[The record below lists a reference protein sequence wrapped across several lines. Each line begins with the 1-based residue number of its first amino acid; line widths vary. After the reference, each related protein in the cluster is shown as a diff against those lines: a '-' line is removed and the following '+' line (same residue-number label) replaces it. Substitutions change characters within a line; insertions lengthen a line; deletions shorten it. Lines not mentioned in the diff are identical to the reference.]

1 MGAAGLKGAV
11 QLASASVAAPLA
23 GQEDDFMKRT
33 IMKRAIWIG
42 ALAVALASGAA
53 LADPTSD
60 ARFAATT
67 LDLTGH
73 GEAHAPPDMASIDLG
88 VATSAPTAA
97 EAMAQNA
104 AAMTKVIAAVRA
116 KGVADRDIATSTL
129 GLAPQYAYPQGQTQQ
144 LTGYQATNRITV
156 TLTDLTQVGPVVDAA
171 VGGGAN
177 EAGQIGFGLR
187 SRASAENFARL
198 AAVKA
203 LDDKAATLADA
214 AGYHIRRLV
223 NLSETSTEEGPR
235 PRALMA
241 AMKAP
246 DPTPVETGEVVVSV
260 DVTGEFELTH

>member
-1 MGAAGLKGAV
+1 
-11 QLASASVAAPLA
+11 
-23 GQEDDFMKRT
+23 MKHA
-33 IMKRAIWIG
+33 IGKPAIWIG
-42 ALAVALASGAA
+42 ALAAAFAAQAA

-88 VATSAPTAA
+88 VTTNAPTAA

-129 GLAPQYAYPQGQTQQ
+129 SLSPQYAYPHALSPSADTQGQAPR
-144 LTGYQATNRITV
+144 LTGYQASNRITV
-156 TLTDLTQVGPVVDAA
+156 TLTDLIQVGAVVDAA
-171 VGGGAN
+171 VGAGAN
-177 EAGQIGFGLR
+177 EAGQISFGLKG
-187 SRASAENFARL
+187 RASAENFARL

-223 NLSETSTEEGPR
+223 NLSETSAEESPR
-235 PRALMA
+235 PRMLMA
-241 AMKAP
+241 EMKPQLAI
-246 DPTPVETGEVVVSV
+246 PVEGGEVVVSV

>member
-1 MGAAGLKGAV
+1 MKHIIWIAGLA
-11 QLASASVAAPLA
+11 
-23 GQEDDFMKRT
+23 T
-33 IMKRAIWIG
+33 
-42 ALAVALASGAA
+42 ALAAQAA

-88 VATSAPTAA
+88 VTTTAPTAA

-104 AAMTKVIAAVRA
+104 AAMTRVIAAVRA
-116 KGVADRDIATSTL
+116 RDVADRDIATSTL
-129 GLAPQYAYPQGQTQQ
+129 SLAPQYAYPQGEPQR
-144 LTGYQATNRITV
+144 LTGYQATNRV
-156 TLTDLTQVGPVVDAA
+156 AVSLADLTKVGAVVDAA
-171 VGGGAN
+171 VAAGAN
-177 EAGQIGFGLR
+177 ESGQISFGLR

-203 LDDKAATLADA
+203 LDDRAATLADA

-223 NLSETSTEEGPR
+223 NLSEASAEQGPQ
-235 PRALMA
+235 PRMMMA
-241 AMKAP
+241 AGKSA
-246 DPTPVETGEVVVSV
+246 TPVETGEVVVSV